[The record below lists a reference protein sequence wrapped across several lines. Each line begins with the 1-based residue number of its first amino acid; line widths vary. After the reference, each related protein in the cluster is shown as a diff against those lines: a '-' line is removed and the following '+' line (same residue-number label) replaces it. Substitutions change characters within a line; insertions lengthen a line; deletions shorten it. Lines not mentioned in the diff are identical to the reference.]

1 MSESHGST
9 TWRRGS
15 VRTSAT
21 FERACDVTRRN
32 IKRNAM
38 KIKKQIIVRVL
49 AATVIT
55 CAVIYTTTNQHE
67 ANVAYEKEVHKYR
80 FIEVNQI
87 EKERITKM
95 FSNNSF
101 GFVRMKNESEVL
113 NLHCDICAIVTSSGQ
128 LLGSGAGAEI
138 DKNTCVIR
146 MNTAPTRGYE
156 KDVGTK
162 TTLRMFSFVNLQQ
175 QLFEKEQFF
184 EQEGITGTFVIW
196 STTVKEILS
205 MVEEE
210 SLRLLKQYPSLD
222 LYISSF
228 EQMDFADRVFRQE
241 TGQDRAASG
250 SWLSTGWY
258 TLLLAL
264 TMCEHVK
271 VYGMVE
277 SDYCHNVTLIND
289 MPHHYFDA
297 SGPKECVF
305 SRLHEYGLREGHRF
319 HTEKYI
325 FKKWA
330 RVFNITFHH
339 PSWDLDHE
347 DNETRF
353 LLHRTGRLQ

>member
-1 MSESHGST
+1 
-9 TWRRGS
+9 
-15 VRTSAT
+15 
-21 FERACDVTRRN
+21 
-32 IKRNAM
+32 M

-277 SDYCHNVTLIND
+277 SDYCHNHVLLGMAMCGYVWPGMAVCGYVWPGMTVCGYVWPGMAVCGYVWPGMTVCGYVWPGMAVCGYIWLG
-289 MPHHYFDA
+289 MAVCGYVWP
-297 SGPKECVF
+297 GMTMCGCVWPGMAVCGYVW
-305 SRLHEYGLREGHRF
+305 LGMTVCGY
-319 HTEKYI
+319 
-325 FKKWA
+325 
-330 RVFNITFHH
+330 V
-339 PSWDLDHE
+339 
-347 DNETRF
+347 
-353 LLHRTGRLQ
+353 